1 MTKCHQDFFNLRRYS
16 FVHYWH
22 MHKSMQDTILQP
34 MYVTRHRADRGNAKS
49 ITASIPLGRIGETMD
64 IAKVALL

>member
-1 MTKCHQDFFNLRRYS
+1 M
-16 FVHYWH
+16 HYWH

-34 MYVTRHRADRGNAKS
+34 MYVMRHRADRGNA
-49 ITASIPLGRIGETMD
+49 ASIPLGRIGETMD